1 MDTHVNITFLVV
13 VDMFA
18 KARREFILIWEMNDT
33 YFLVILH
40 IGTNLIPESNFAF
53 VFFLAIVGL
62 DAMQGCLR

>member
-40 IGTNLIPESNFAF
+40 IGANLIPESNFAF
-53 VFFLAIVGL
+53 FLAIVGL
-62 DAMQGCLR
+62 DVMQGCPR